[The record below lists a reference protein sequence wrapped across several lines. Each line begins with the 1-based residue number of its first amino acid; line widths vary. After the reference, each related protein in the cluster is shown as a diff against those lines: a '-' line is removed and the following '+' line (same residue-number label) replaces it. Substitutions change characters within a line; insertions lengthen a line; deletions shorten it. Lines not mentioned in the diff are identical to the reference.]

1 MKILADIHC
10 HTNVSTHAYSTIKEM
25 AECAADKGLTA
36 MAITNHAPGLPDSAH
51 LFHFQGIHSIPRKI
65 CGVIILRGVE
75 CSLTDEN
82 GGLDLPQHELEHL
95 EIVIAS
101 IHSPVYLPKSK
112 DEQTNA
118 WLNVIENPLVDI
130 LGHLGRERIGLDAEK
145 IVKKAKA
152 YNKLIEIN
160 SHSVNFGGKVDS
172 NCREIIR
179 ACKKYNMP
187 IVINSDAHICYNVG
201 EFQHALSLIAEVD
214 YDEELVMN
222 TSLDKLMGY
231 LSHRKNIIL

>member
-25 AECAADKGLTA
+25 AECAAARGLEA
-36 MAITNHAPGLPDSAH
+36 MAMTNHAPALPDSAH

-65 CGVIILRGVE
+65 CGVTILRGVE
-75 CSLTDEN
+75 CSLTDKN
-82 GGLDLPQHELEHL
+82 GGLDLPERELEHL

-112 DEQTNA
+112 KEQTNA

-130 LGHLGRERIGLDAEK
+130 LGHLGRERTGLDAEE

-160 SHSVNFGGKVDS
+160 AHTVNYGSKADS

-179 ACKKYNMP
+179 ACKKYDVP
-187 IVINSDAHICYNVG
+187 IVVNSDAHICYNVG
-201 EFQHALSLIAEVD
+201 AVDHALSLLAEVD

-222 TSLDKLMGY
+222 TSLDKILNF
-231 LSHRKNIIL
+231 LKCRKNILL